1 MAAELTKSELR
12 ILKVLDSAPDK
23 TEELYGIR
31 RLVKLTR
38 KGVWLVV
45 RRLEARNLVSV
56 SYTNHNP
63 VSLTFG
69 GMRALKAVQR
79 AA

>member
-1 MAAELTKSELR
+1 MAQLTKSELKV
-12 ILKVLDSAPDK
+12 LKVLDSAPDK

-31 RLVKLTR
+31 HLVKLTR
-38 KGVWLVV
+38 RGVWLVV
-45 RRLEARNLVSV
+45 RRLEAKNMVSV

-69 GMRALKAVQR
+69 GMRALKAEQVG
-79 AA
+79 A

>member
-1 MAAELTKSELR
+1 MTAKQLTRSELQ

-31 RLVKLTR
+31 HLVKLS
-38 KGVWLVV
+38 
-45 RRLEARNLVSV
+45 RRGIWIVINRMQARNLVSV

-63 VSLTFG
+63 VSMTFG
-69 GMRALKAVQR
+69 GMRALKAVS
-79 AA
+79 A